1 MIKRMRTLKVIFIG
15 LLIGACDTP
24 ENHSHQQAETDKATD
39 LMLSDSQVL
48 LANIKTRK
56 VAVQK
61 ATEAKIIQARLAT
74 NTKSSTVISSRVAG
88 RIEKLF
94 VKETGRFVKAGE
106 PLYEIY
112 SESLQALQQEYLLLQ
127 QKIQTESQ
135 NQHYQNLAEAALKK
149 LLLAG
154 VMQHQLDE
162 MLKSGKVKPTRIFY
176 APTSGTIQ
184 STDAAEGQYVSEGS
198 KLYSL
203 ATLSNLW
210 VEAELYAAEGNSVK
224 VGDQL
229 DVLING
235 QPVLNS
241 VVDFIN
247 PELKPG
253 NQTYILRASIANT
266 GNLQPG
272 MPVQVRLNQVM
283 EGIILPVQAV
293 IRSEKGS
300 VVFVETE
307 KNTFKPR
314 TVKTGMETSTEV
326 QIVHGLSEGEIV
338 VTSGAYLLYSEYILK
353 HGVNPVHQH

>member
-1 MIKRMRTLKVIFIG
+1 MRKLKVILIG
-15 LLIGACDTP
+15 LLIGACDAP
-24 ENHSHQQAETDKATD
+24 ENHTHQQVETDVKVTD

-56 VAVQK
+56 VALQK
-61 ATEAKIIQARLAT
+61 ATESKVIQARLAT
-74 NTKSSTVISSRVAG
+74 NTKSATVVSSRVAG

-94 VKETGRFVKAGE
+94 VKETGRSVKAGE

-112 SESLQALQQEYLLLQ
+112 SESLQALQHEYLILQ
-127 QKIQTESQ
+127 QKLQTESQ
-135 NQHYQNLAEAALKK
+135 HTPYQSLAEAALKK

-154 VMQHQLDE
+154 VRQHQLDE
-162 MLKSGKVKPTRIFY
+162 MLMSGKVKPTNIFY
-176 APTSGTIQ
+176 SPASGIIQ
-184 STDAAEGQYVSEGS
+184 LVEAAEGQYVSEGS
-198 KLYSL
+198 KLYAL

-210 VEAELYAAEGNSVK
+210 VEAELFAAEGNGVK

-229 DVLING
+229 EVLISG
-235 QPVLNS
+235 QPVLNAA
-241 VVDFIN
+241 VDFIN

-253 NQTYILRASIANT
+253 NQTYTMRASIANT

-314 TVKTGMETSTEV
+314 VVKTGMETSTEV

-338 VTSGAYLLYSEYILK
+338 VASGAYLLYSEYILK

>member
-1 MIKRMRTLKVIFIG
+1 MRTLKVILIG
-15 LLIGACDTP
+15 LLIGACDAP
-24 ENHSHQQAETDKATD
+24 ENHTHQQAETDKATD

-56 VAVQK
+56 VAMQK

-74 NTKSSTVISSRVAG
+74 NTKSSIVISSRVAG

-94 VKETGRFVKAGE
+94 VKETGRSVKAGE

-112 SESLQALQQEYLLLQ
+112 SESLQALQHEYLLLQ
-127 QKIQTESQ
+127 QKMQAESQ
-135 NQHYQNLAEAALKK
+135 NETYQNLAEAALKK

-154 VMQHQLDE
+154 VVQHQIDE
-162 MLKSGKVKPTRIFY
+162 ILKSGKVKSTNIFY
-176 APTSGTIQ
+176 APASGTIQ
-184 STDAAEGQYVSEGS
+184 SVEAAEGQYVSEGS
-198 KLYSL
+198 KLYAL

-210 VEAELYAAEGNSVK
+210 VEAELYATEVTRVK

-253 NQTYILRASIANT
+253 NQTYTLRASIANT
-266 GNLQPG
+266 GNLQSG

-293 IRSEKGS
+293 IRSEKGR
-300 VVFVETE
+300 VVFIETE

-314 TVKTGMETSTEV
+314 VVKTGMETSTEV
-326 QIVHGLSEGEIV
+326 QIVHGLSEGEIA